1 MTEGIN
7 GILLSFDVNLHQLI
21 LRVEVDSVFKGFGQ
35 RSGVV
40 LVV

>member
-1 MTEGIN
+1 MC
-7 GILLSFDVNLHQLI
+7 FDVNLPQLI
-21 LRVEVDSVFKGFGQ
+21 LRVEVDSVIKGFGQ